1 MCARHRGGILRG
13 VPLRCLI
20 VDDDAPFL
28 EASRAILEGPAIT
41 VVGLAQTAAEGL
53 QCAERLTPD
62 VILADIDLRGD
73 SGFELARKLA
83 DGPGANSDVIL
94 ISTHA
99 EEDFVDLV
107 AESPAIGFV
116 AKAKLSAS
124 GIQELVRRR
133 DGRP

>member
-1 MCARHRGGILRG
+1 

-28 EASRAILEGPAIT
+28 EASRAILEGSEIT
-41 VVGLAQTAAEGL
+41 VVGVASTAAEGL

-62 VILADIDLRGD
+62 VILADIDLGGD
-73 SGFELARKLA
+73 SGFELARKLVDA
-83 DGPGANSDVIL
+83 GPDSAVIL

-99 EEDFVDLV
+99 EEDFADLI

-116 AKAKLSAS
+116 AKRELSAIA
-124 GIQELVRRR
+124 IQQLLRRR

>member
-1 MCARHRGGILRG
+1 

-28 EASRAILEGPAIT
+28 EASRAILEGSGIT
-41 VVGLAQTAAEGL
+41 VVGVASTAAEGL

-62 VILADIDLRGD
+62 VILADIDLGGD
-73 SGFELARKLA
+73 SGFELARKLVH
-83 DGPGANSDVIL
+83 GPGPDSAVIL

-99 EEDFVDLV
+99 EEDFADLI

-116 AKAKLSAS
+116 PKRELSAIA
-124 GIQELVRRR
+124 IQQLMRRR